1 MINNAERTSDAFIDD
16 QLIKEILSAAKS
28 KAQDAELVRSIIKKG
43 REYHGLSAAETAVLL
58 EVDEKDLVAELMQAA
73 SEVKQAIYGAR
84 VVLCAPLYISNYCVN
99 NCNYCGY
106 RQGNEKQERRR
117 LSMEEIEKEVTIL
130 ESLGHKRLA
139 LEVGEDPVNC
149 TIDYV
154 IEAIEKIYS
163 VKEKHGSIR
172 RINANIAATTVEE
185 YRKLKA
191 AGIGTYIL
199 FQETYHRPT
208 YELMHPSGPKR
219 DYNWH
224 TTAMDRAMQAGI
236 DDVGIGT
243 LLGLY
248 DYKYETVA
256 MFLHAKHLEDT
267 FGVGPHT
274 ISVPRLRPASGMDLA
289 KFPHLLTDDE
299 FKKLVAILRL
309 AVPYTGI
316 ILSTRESPAMRNELI
331 RHGISQISAGS
342 CVGVGGY
349 QEVYGEN
356 SVASA
361 EPVKGMQFSTGDNRS
376 TDEMITLLCQNG
388 FIPSFC
394 TACYRQGRT
403 GDRFMS
409 LAKTGQIQDVCLPNG
424 LITFKE
430 YLLDY
435 GAEETKKAGNQA
447 IEEHVKTIPDENIR
461 LETVKR
467 LQEIENGVRDLYF

>member
-1 MINNAERTSDAFIDD
+1 MIDNAERTSDAFIDD
-16 QLIKEILSAAKS
+16 TLICQMLAEAKT
-28 KAQDAELVRSIIKKG
+28 KAQDVGLVRSIIQKG
-43 REYHGLSAAETAVLL
+43 REYLGLSAAEAAILL
-58 EVDEKDLVAELMQAA
+58 EVEQKELLDELMEAA
-73 SEVKQAIYGAR
+73 TVVKNAIYGAR
-84 VVLCAPLYISNYCVN
+84 VVLFAPLYISNFCIN
-99 NCNYCGY
+99 NCSYCGY
-106 RQGNEKQERRR
+106 RQGNEKQNRRR
-117 LSMEEIEKEVTIL
+117 LSMDEIEREVTIL

-139 LEVGEDPVNC
+139 LEAGEDPVNC
-149 TIDYV
+149 SLDYLLESIGKV
-154 IEAIEKIYS
+154 YA

-172 RINANIAATTVEE
+172 RINVNIAATTIEE
-185 YRKLKA
+185 YRKLKE

-208 YELMHPSGPKR
+208 YDRLHPTGPKK

-224 TTAMDRAMQAGI
+224 TTAMDRAMKAGI
-236 DDVGIGT
+236 DDVGIGA

-256 MFLHAKHLEDT
+256 MFLHARHLEDT

-289 KFPHLLTDDE
+289 KFPHLLNDDD
-299 FKKLVAILRL
+299 FKKLVAIIRL

-316 ILSTRESPAMRNELI
+316 ILSTRESAEMRNELI
-331 RHGISQISAGS
+331 RHGVSQVSAGS

-349 QEVYGEN
+349 QVIYGETG
-356 SVASA
+356 SA
-361 EPVKGMQFSTGDNRS
+361 CGETMQFKTGDNRS
-376 TDEMITLLCQNG
+376 PDEMVIMLCQQG

-409 LAKTGQIQDVCLPNG
+409 LAKSGQIQDVCLPNG

-435 GAEETKKAGNQA
+435 AGEEARSVGNLA
-447 IEEHVKTIPDENIR
+447 IERHIATIPQENIR
-461 LETVKR
+461 LETAKR
-467 LQEIENGVRDLYF
+467 LREIENGARDLYF